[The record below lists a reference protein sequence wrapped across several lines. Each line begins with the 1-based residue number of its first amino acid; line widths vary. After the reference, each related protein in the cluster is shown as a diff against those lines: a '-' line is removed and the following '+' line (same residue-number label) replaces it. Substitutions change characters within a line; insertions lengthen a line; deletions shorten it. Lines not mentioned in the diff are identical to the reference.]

1 MKSSKLIA
9 PVVITVILVII
20 LMTYFF
26 LCTFMPVPGIIK
38 VLILLALLAL
48 MGVSVYN
55 LVERIQEIRSG
66 EEDDLG
72 KY

>member
-1 MKSSKLIA
+1 
-9 PVVITVILVII
+9 
-20 LMTYFF
+20 
-26 LCTFMPVPGIIK
+26 MPVPGFIK

-48 MGVSVYN
+48 IGVAVCN